1 MKTVEPRFFSSGSV
15 TRLETQEI
23 DELAQYMKH
32 ADIELIQIGRT
43 LTPSSLT
50 QVSFDN
56 LNLQIGQYGAPY
68 ISNATIDKDR
78 SGMVYKINRDFPTT
92 CNGYEIDSA
101 SFMFYGKNSEHIAIN
116 NGLCR
121 WIYISFKPDYL
132 EESLLDPFGAKLDT
146 RRNVSSHLRCQAQA
160 SLDSLYGIVNEIA
173 EFANSNP
180 LIFQNTDITKGM
192 EWSLLDTQVLILSN
206 TLNSSPKNT
215 YRGKK
220 SHESIIRQSIDFLKA
235 NSYEPIHVLD
245 LCSALNVGMRTLYYA
260 FREYFGISPI
270 RYLRLVR
277 YAKARRDLLS
287 ADRER
292 TTVTDIAAKWRFW
305 HFGRFSVE
313 YKSLYG
319 ESPSETLHRGEL

>member
-1 MKTVEPRFFSSGSV
+1 
-15 TRLETQEI
+15 
-23 DELAQYMKH
+23 MKH

-50 QVSFDN
+50 QVSFDKI
-56 LNLQIGQYGAPY
+56 NLQVGHYGAPY

-78 SGMVYKINRDFPTT
+78 SGMVYKVNKDFPTT
-92 CNGYEIDSA
+92 CIGYEIDSA

-132 EESLLDPFGAKLDT
+132 EESLLDPLGARLDT
-146 RRNVSSHLRCQAQA
+146 RRNESSHLRCQAQA
-160 SLDSLYGIVNEIA
+160 SLDLLYEIVNEIT

-180 LIFQNTDITKGM
+180 LIFQNTDVTKGM

-220 SHESIIRQSIDFLKA
+220 SRESIIRQSIDFLKA

-245 LCSALNVGMRTLYYA
+245 LCSALNVGMRTLYYT
-260 FREYFGISPI
+260 FREFFGISPI
-270 RYLRLVR
+270 KYLRLVR
-277 YAKARRDLLS
+277 YAKARRDPLK
-287 ADRER
+287 AGPAR
-292 TTVTDIAAKWRFW
+292 TSVTDIAAKWRFW

-313 YKSLYG
+313 YKEGALRRVAVRDL
-319 ESPSETLHRGEL
+319 E

>member
-1 MKTVEPRFFSSGSV
+1 MKTVEPRFFSSGAV
-15 TRLETQEI
+15 TRLETRDI

-56 LNLQIGQYGAPY
+56 INLQIGHYGAPY

-78 SGMVYKINRDFPTT
+78 SGMVYKINRDSPTI

-101 SFMFYGKNSEHIAIN
+101 SFMYYGKNSEHIAIN

-132 EESLLDPFGAKLDT
+132 EESLLDPLRTKLDT
-146 RRNVSSHLRCQAQA
+146 RRSVSSCLRCQVQA
-160 SLDSLYGIVNEIA
+160 SLDSLYATVNEIT

-206 TLNSSPKNT
+206 TLNSSPK
-215 YRGKK
+215 R
-220 SHESIIRQSIDFLKA
+220 
-235 NSYEPIHVLD
+235 
-245 LCSALNVGMRTLYYA
+245 
-260 FREYFGISPI
+260 
-270 RYLRLVR
+270 
-277 YAKARRDLLS
+277 
-287 ADRER
+287 
-292 TTVTDIAAKWRFW
+292 
-305 HFGRFSVE
+305 
-313 YKSLYG
+313 
-319 ESPSETLHRGEL
+319 SEEHTS